1 MTKIPLE
8 EFLSRDEGWALPSI
22 FGPTRMAF
30 FFSPQRGEGRIGLEK
45 SLQDQMSLRFPEL
58 PRFHSARHILKNQ
71 PFLFWRLRSRNAE
84 ACDVKRLVIPLPSNS
99 CKDIH
104 CLQSSLPSLTTSITF
119 VPQTDTPRARETASG
134 WNKHKHDTDA

>member
-8 EFLSRDEGWALPSI
+8 EFQEMKGGPCLLSLDPQEWL
-22 FGPTRMAF
+22 F
-30 FFSPQRGEGRIGLEK
+30 FFFPPQRGEGRIGLEK

-58 PRFHSARHILKNQ
+58 PRFHSTRHILKNQ

-104 CLQSSLPSLTTSITF
+104 CLQSSLLSLTTSITF
-119 VPQTDTPRARETASG
+119 VPQTDTPRVRETASG
-134 WNKHKHDTDA
+134 WNKHKRDTDA